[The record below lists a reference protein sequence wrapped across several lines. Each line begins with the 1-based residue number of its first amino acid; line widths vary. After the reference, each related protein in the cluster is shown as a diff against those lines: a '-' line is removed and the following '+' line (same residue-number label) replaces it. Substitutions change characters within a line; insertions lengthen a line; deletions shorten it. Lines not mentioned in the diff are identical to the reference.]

1 MTTAELSLLDIAAV
15 ASALGF
21 QVERLGAG
29 LARLFK
35 DQDVMPFPIN
45 IDAQTVKFESG
56 EEGGPLELVMT
67 ALSCDKKEAFAWFKK
82 NYSKKREEKMEIIE
96 TDIFNVKLSQDF
108 RNSTAYFTVSMYVK
122 KGGSIVQQPHVITSA
137 KELFPC
143 TEEELQKRS
152 IFFDKIPFPRVRWN
166 MKYLLPYARKNEQ
179 AATLAD
185 CYQSIMREMEQYL
198 DFGDRDMNSLIALW
212 IIGTYCYRLF
222 PSVPY
227 LHLNGSAGCGKT
239 KTLQFIAELAFN
251 GESFSSNTSP
261 AAILRT
267 IDANSSTCCIDEVE
281 GISQGKDDE
290 TRSVLSLLNSGY
302 KLGGGDL
309 KCELNAKKQYT
320 PVWFDGYC
328 PKVLAGIKTLDHTL
342 ATRCIPILMLRTH
355 NKDILNRE
363 LPVQCEDFEVLRSML
378 YPAILESFIEIRN
391 RATTV
396 QSITLTGRE
405 WELWKP
411 IITLASFMDAT
422 GELCNRMRA
431 LAQRIQNNRKE
442 TDTATPLFLS
452 ALDAL
457 LVQESTGE
465 KRCSTEELYSFLS
478 GHDESFEWLSDITRK
493 STRGKWLGNELRR
506 SGVVQGKSELRSI
519 AGEKCKGYVLRKTI
533 IQSFLSAYDGYT
545 VTPSQDASLPS
556 AEPR

>member
-1 MTTAELSLLDIAAV
+1 
-15 ASALGF
+15 
-21 QVERLGAG
+21 
-29 LARLFK
+29 
-35 DQDVMPFPIN
+35 
-45 IDAQTVKFESG
+45 
-56 EEGGPLELVMT
+56 
-67 ALSCDKKEAFAWFKK
+67 
-82 NYSKKREEKMEIIE
+82 
-96 TDIFNVKLSQDF
+96 
-108 RNSTAYFTVSMYVK
+108 
-122 KGGSIVQQPHVITSA
+122 
-137 KELFPC
+137 
-143 TEEELQKRS
+143 
-152 IFFDKIPFPRVRWN
+152 
-166 MKYLLPYARKNEQ
+166 
-179 AATLAD
+179 
-185 CYQSIMREMEQYL
+185 
-198 DFGDRDMNSLIALW
+198 
-212 IIGTYCYRLF
+212 
-222 PSVPY
+222 
-227 LHLNGSAGCGKT
+227 
-239 KTLQFIAELAFN
+239 
-251 GESFSSNTSP
+251 
-261 AAILRT
+261 
-267 IDANSSTCCIDEVE
+267 
-281 GISQGKDDE
+281 
-290 TRSVLSLLNSGY
+290 
-302 KLGGGDL
+302 
-309 KCELNAKKQYT
+309 
-320 PVWFDGYC
+320 
-328 PKVLAGIKTLDHTL
+328 
-342 ATRCIPILMLRTH
+342 MLRTH

-363 LPVQCEDFEVLRSML
+363 LPVQGEDFEVLRSML
-378 YPAILESFIEIRN
+378 YPAILESFIEIRD

-465 KRCSTEELYSFLS
+465 KFCSTEELYSFLS

-533 IQSFLSAYDGYT
+533 IQSLLSAYDGYT